1 MFIISMIKAFMLS
14 LRQYVKRT
22 NGVPMGATHSL
33 RNMLYRAFGAGS
45 FATFWHYWNP
55 IWGYYLSRYIMRP
68 LNIYLPKALAV
79 WITFLFSGALH
90 DLAVSLIKWQ
100 LIVFF
105 TPWFGLMGALA
116 LVSTPKRLSYRDTP
130 WLVRATTNALLL
142 GVSLMVT
149 FALENLLAQHWAV

>member
-1 MFIISMIKAFMLS
+1 M
-14 LRQYVKRT
+14 
-22 NGVPMGATHSL
+22 
-33 RNMLYRAFGAGS
+33 
-45 FATFWHYWNP
+45 
-55 IWGYYLSRYIMRP
+55 
-68 LNIYLPKALAV
+68 

-116 LVSTPKRLSYRDTP
+116 LVSTPKRLSYTAAP